1 MNLENLCL
9 VELNAQEKL
18 HTDGGLAIPPTFWA
32 WVAAGLAW
40 DILSSPR
47 EHYNAFLRGYNAGI

>member
-1 MNLENLCL
+1 MNLKNLNL
-9 VELNAQEKL
+9 VELEAQELKEI
-18 HTDGGLAIPPTFWA
+18 DGGTIPPYWA

-47 EHYNAFLRGYNAGI
+47 AAYDAFVRGYNAQI